1 MGKQSIRDMIPN
13 KKIIQALTKRVQLVQ
28 WEVQH
33 DPLAHE
39 GVAMVAL
46 PGKHRQPHPHA
57 VGAAVEPQAGR
68 QVGLVGVGA
77 TGEPNGFAARG
88 QDSWQRL
95 QMF

>member
-1 MGKQSIRDMIPN
+1 M
-13 KKIIQALTKRVQLVQ
+13 Q

-57 VGAAVEPQAGR
+57 VGAAVQPQAGS
-68 QVGLVGVGA
+68 QVGLVWVGA
-77 TGEPNGFAARG
+77 PGEPDRFAAGGKNGG
-88 QDSWQRL
+88 QGLEKMQSF
-95 QMF
+95 MFMPSYIAEITKQAF

>member
-1 MGKQSIRDMIPN
+1 M
-13 KKIIQALTKRVQLVQ
+13 
-28 WEVQH
+28 EH

-39 GVAMVAL
+39 RVPVVSL
-46 PGKHRQPHPHA
+46 PWEDGEPHPHA